1 MLPIAAPH
9 HVAELVAVNRTLDA
23 VHAMDRP
30 IHAPAPF
37 TPAGNSPILFSSD
50 HDLPASTPF
59 FADDQLQTENNGMRI
74 LIVEDEALVALDMAM
89 ILQAAGYHIIGT
101 KPTGDSALAALKA
114 AEAENLLPDLILM
127 DIALRGALDG
137 IETTKQIKTSY
148 AGIPIVFVTGQADP
162 ATRTRAE
169 TTQPAGYLLK
179 PFTPEQ
185 LVGFINAILTR

>member
-1 MLPIAAPH
+1 
-9 HVAELVAVNRTLDA
+9 
-23 VHAMDRP
+23 
-30 IHAPAPF
+30 
-37 TPAGNSPILFSSD
+37 
-50 HDLPASTPF
+50 
-59 FADDQLQTENNGMRI
+59 MRI

-89 ILQAAGYHIIGT
+89 ILQAAGYQIIGT
-101 KPTGDSALAALKA
+101 KPTGDSALAALKT

-137 IETTKQIKTSY
+137 IETTKQIKTAY

-169 TTQPAGYLLK
+169 TTAPAGYLLK

-185 LVGFINAILTR
+185 LVGFVNSVLTR